1 MVKFKSRFN
10 LKERVGV
17 VGFGKTGKALLD
29 FLIEKGIFKNIFLY
43 NDSVIN
49 EVKSK
54 ENYIKKGIT
63 FLIKG
68 NDFSKLEEMDL
79 IILSPGINARTE
91 RFNKIREKVKI
102 VSEIEFASTF
112 INSKI
117 IAVTGT
123 NGKSTTVSLI
133 HHILKNNGVKSVLA
147 GNIGIPFISQINDIS
162 NDSVVVLEVSSFQ
175 LEEIV
180 GFRPYIAILL
190 NVTPDHLDR
199 YSCMEDYFSTKLNIF
214 GNQKEN
220 DYMILNYN
228 DHLIRNYRYR
238 LYEAK
243 KVFFSIKEVLEDGA
257 FVRDNYI
264 HLDFMSKEDRVS
276 LDRVPL
282 KGIHN
287 LENILSSVIAA
298 RIMGIKPENIQKS
311 IKDFKGLAH
320 RMESLGK
327 IGKVEFI
334 NDSKATNIDATLKSI
349 NSIDE
354 NMILILGN
362 KDKGGN
368 FKLLENSIKK
378 RVYKV
383 FLIGSA
389 AHTIYNQLINIKEK
403 LNFVEDFNEAVI
415 RGYNSLKKK
424 GGKVLLAPG
433 CASFDMFDN
442 FEHRGEVFEK
452 EVNLLRDRV
461 KNG

>member
-1 MVKFKSRFN
+1 MN
-10 LKERVGV
+10 NERVGV
-17 VGFGKTGKALLD
+17 VGFGRTGKALLD
-29 FLIEKGIFKNIFLY
+29 FLLEKKLFENIFLY
-43 NDSVIN
+43 NDETIN
-49 EVKSK
+49 EIEIK
-54 ENYIKKGIT
+54 ENYKKNGVN
-63 FLIKG
+63 FLIKE
-68 NDFSKLEEMDL
+68 NDFSKLECMDL

-91 RFNKIREKVKI
+91 RFNKIRKSVNV

-133 HHILKNNGVKSVLA
+133 HHILKNNGVKSIIA
-147 GNIGIPFISQINDIS
+147 GNIGIPFISQVNDIS
-162 NDSVVVLEVSSFQ
+162 SDSVVVLEVSSYQ
-175 LEEIV
+175 LEEIID
-180 GFRPYIAILL
+180 FRPYIAILL

-199 YSCMEDYFSTKLNIF
+199 YFSLEDYFSKKLNIF
-214 GNQKEN
+214 KNQKKS

-228 DHLIRNYRYR
+228 DNLIRNYRYR
-238 LYEAK
+238 SYEAK
-243 KVFFSIKEVLEDGA
+243 RVFFSIKEVLEDGA

-264 HLDFMSKEDRVS
+264 HLDFMSKEERVS

-282 KGIHN
+282 KGVHN

-298 RIMGIKPENIQKS
+298 RIMGIESGNIQES
-311 IKDFKGLAH
+311 INGFKGLPH

-334 NDSKATNIDATLKSI
+334 NDSKATNVDATLKSI
-349 NSIDE
+349 NSINE

-362 KDKGGN
+362 KDKGGD
-368 FKLLENSIKK
+368 FKLLESSIKQ
-378 RVYKV
+378 RVCKV

-389 AHTIYNQLINIKEK
+389 AHTIYNQLINIREK
-403 LNFVEDFNEAVI
+403 LNFVKDLNEAVN
-415 RGYNSLKKK
+415 RGYNLLKQK

-433 CASFDMFDN
+433 CASFDMFKD
-442 FEHRGEVFEK
+442 FEHRGEVFKK
-452 EVNLLRDRV
+452 EVNLLRNRV

>member
-1 MVKFKSRFN
+1 MAKFKSRFI

-17 VGFGKTGKALLD
+17 VGFGQTGKALLD
-29 FLIEKGIFKNIFLY
+29 FLLEKKLYENIFLY
-43 NDSVIN
+43 DDDVIN
-49 EVKSK
+49 EIEIK
-54 ENYIKKGIT
+54 ENYKKRGIN
-63 FLIKG
+63 FLIKE

-79 IILSPGINARTE
+79 IILSPGINAITE

-102 VSEIEFASTF
+102 VSEIEFASRF
-112 INSKI
+112 IDSKI

-133 HHILKNNGVKSVLA
+133 HHILKSNGVKSVLA

-162 NDSVVVLEVSSFQ
+162 NDSVVVLEASSYQ
-175 LEEIV
+175 LEEIEI
-180 GFRPYIAILL
+180 FRPHIAILL

-199 YSCMEDYFSTKLNIF
+199 YSSLEDYFSTKLNIF
-214 GNQKEN
+214 ENQKEN
-220 DYMILNYN
+220 DYMILSYDDPLIKNYG
-228 DHLIRNYRYR
+228 YKSYK
-238 LYEAK
+238 AK
-243 KVFFSIKEVLEDGA
+243 KVFFSIKEVLEDGS
-257 FVRDNYI
+257 FVKDNYVC
-264 HLDFMSKEDRVS
+264 LDFMNKEDRVS
-276 LDRVPL
+276 LDRIQL
-282 KGIHN
+282 KGLHN
-287 LENILSSVIAA
+287 VENILASVIAA

-311 IKDFKGLAH
+311 IKNFKGLAH

-389 AHTIYNQLINIKEK
+389 ANTIYEQLINIKEK

-415 RGYNSLKKK
+415 RGYNLLKQK
-424 GGKVLLAPG
+424 GGTLLLAPG
-433 CASFDMFDN
+433 CASFDMFKN
-442 FEHRGEVFEK
+442 FEHRGEIFKK
-452 EVNLLRDRV
+452 EVSLLRDRV
-461 KNG
+461 KHG

>member
-1 MVKFKSRFN
+1 MAKFKSRFI
-10 LKERVGV
+10 LKERVGI

-29 FLIEKGIFKNIFLY
+29 FLIEKKLFKNIYLY
-43 NDSVIN
+43 NDETIN
-49 EVKSK
+49 EIETK
-54 ENYIKKGIT
+54 ENYKKKGVT
-63 FLIKG
+63 FLIKE

-147 GNIGIPFISQINDIS
+147 GNIGVPFISQINDIS
-162 NDSVVVLEVSSFQ
+162 NDSVVVLEASSFQ

-180 GFRPYIAILL
+180 DFKPYIAILL

-199 YSCMEDYFSTKLNIF
+199 YSCMEDYFSTKLKIF
-214 GNQKEN
+214 ENQKEN
-220 DYMILNYN
+220 DYMILNY
-228 DHLIRNYRYR
+228 DDPLIKNYE
-238 LYEAK
+238 YESYKAK
-243 KVFFSIKEVLEDGA
+243 RVFSSIKEVLEVGA

-264 HLDFMSKEDRVS
+264 YLDFMSKKDRIS
-276 LDRVPL
+276 LDGATL
-282 KGIHN
+282 KGVHN
-287 LENILSSVIAA
+287 LENILNSVIAA
-298 RIMGIKPENIQKS
+298 RIIGIEPGNIQES
-311 IKDFKGLAH
+311 IKGFKGLPH

-362 KDKGGN
+362 KDKGGD

-415 RGYNSLKKK
+415 KGYDLLKEN

-433 CASFDMFDN
+433 CASFDMFEN
-442 FEHRGEVFEK
+442 FEHRGDVFKK
-452 EVNLLRDRV
+452 EVSLLRNSV

>member
-1 MVKFKSRFN
+1 MN
-10 LKERVGV
+10 NERVGV
-17 VGFGKTGKALLD
+17 VGFGRTGKALLD
-29 FLIEKGIFKNIFLY
+29 FLLEKKLFENIFLY
-43 NDSVIN
+43 NDETIN
-49 EVKSK
+49 EIEIK
-54 ENYIKKGIT
+54 ENYKKNGVN
-63 FLIKG
+63 FLIKE
-68 NDFSKLEEMDL
+68 NDFSKLECMDL

-91 RFNKIREKVKI
+91 RFNKIRKSVNV

-133 HHILKNNGVKSVLA
+133 HHILKNNGVKSIIA
-147 GNIGIPFISQINDIS
+147 GNIGIPFISQVNDIS
-162 NDSVVVLEVSSFQ
+162 SDSVVVLEVSSYQ
-175 LEEIV
+175 LEEIID
-180 GFRPYIAILL
+180 FRPYIAILL

-199 YSCMEDYFSTKLNIF
+199 YSSLEDYFSKKLNIF
-214 GNQKEN
+214 KNQKKS

-228 DHLIRNYRYR
+228 DNLIRNYRYR
-238 LYEAK
+238 SYEAK
-243 KVFFSIKEVLEDGA
+243 RVFFSIKEVLEDGA

-264 HLDFMSKEDRVS
+264 HLDFMSKEERVS

-282 KGIHN
+282 KGVHN

-298 RIMGIKPENIQKS
+298 RIMGIESGNIQKS
-311 IKDFKGLAH
+311 IKGFKGLPH

-334 NDSKATNIDATLKSI
+334 NDSKATNVDATLKSI

-362 KDKGGN
+362 KDKGGD
-368 FKLLENSIKK
+368 FKLLESSIKQ
-378 RVYKV
+378 RVCKV

-389 AHTIYNQLINIKEK
+389 AHTIYNQLINIREK
-403 LNFVEDFNEAVI
+403 LNFVKDLNEAVN
-415 RGYNSLKKK
+415 RGYNLLKQK

-433 CASFDMFDN
+433 CASFDMFKD
-442 FEHRGEVFEK
+442 FEHRGEVFKK
-452 EVNLLRDRV
+452 EVNLLRNRV

>member
-1 MVKFKSRFN
+1 MN
-10 LKERVGV
+10 NERVGV
-17 VGFGKTGKALLD
+17 VGFGRTGKALLD
-29 FLIEKGIFKNIFLY
+29 FLLEKKLFENIFLY
-43 NDSVIN
+43 NDETIN
-49 EVKSK
+49 EIEIK
-54 ENYIKKGIT
+54 ENYKKNGVN
-63 FLIKG
+63 FLIKE
-68 NDFSKLEEMDL
+68 NDFSKLECMDL

-91 RFNKIREKVKI
+91 RFNKIRKSVNV

-133 HHILKNNGVKSVLA
+133 HHILKNNGVKSIIA
-147 GNIGIPFISQINDIS
+147 GNIGIPFISQVNDIS
-162 NDSVVVLEVSSFQ
+162 SDSIVVLEVSSYQ
-175 LEEIV
+175 LEEIID
-180 GFRPYIAILL
+180 FRPYIAILL

-199 YSCMEDYFSTKLNIF
+199 YSSLEDYFSKKLNIF
-214 GNQKEN
+214 KNQKKS

-228 DHLIRNYRYR
+228 DNLIRNYKYR
-238 LYEAK
+238 SYEAK
-243 KVFFSIKEVLEDGA
+243 RVFFSIKEVLEDGV

-282 KGIHN
+282 EGVHN

-298 RIMGIKPENIQKS
+298 RIMGIESGNIQES
-311 IKDFKGLAH
+311 INGFKGLPH

-334 NDSKATNIDATLKSI
+334 NDSKATNVDATLKSI
-349 NSIDE
+349 NSINE

-362 KDKGGN
+362 KDKGGD
-368 FKLLENSIKK
+368 FKLLESSIKQ

-389 AHTIYNQLINIKEK
+389 AHTIYNQLINIREK
-403 LNFVEDFNEAVI
+403 LNFVKDLNEAVN
-415 RGYNSLKKK
+415 RGYNLLKQK

-433 CASFDMFDN
+433 CASFDMFKD
-442 FEHRGEVFEK
+442 FEHRGEVFKK
-452 EVNLLRDRV
+452 EVNLLRNRV

>member
-1 MVKFKSRFN
+1 MN
-10 LKERVGV
+10 NERVGV
-17 VGFGKTGKALLD
+17 VGFGRTGEALLD
-29 FLIEKGIFKNIFLY
+29 FLLEKKLFENIFLY
-43 NDSVIN
+43 NDDAIN
-49 EVKSK
+49 EIEIK
-54 ENYIKKGIT
+54 ENYKKNGVN
-63 FLIKG
+63 FLIKE

-91 RFNKIREKVKI
+91 RFNKIRERVKI

-162 NDSVVVLEVSSFQ
+162 NDSVVVLEVSSYQ
-175 LEEIV
+175 LEEIIN
-180 GFRPYIAILL
+180 FRPYIAILL

-199 YSCMEDYFSTKLNIF
+199 YSSLEDYFSTKLNIF
-214 GNQKEN
+214 KNQRKS

-228 DHLIRNYRYR
+228 DNLIRNYRYR
-238 LYEAK
+238 SYEAK
-243 KVFFSIKEVLEDGA
+243 RVFFSIKEVLEDGV

-264 HLDFMSKEDRVS
+264 HLDFISKEDRVS

-282 KGIHN
+282 RGVHN
-287 LENILSSVIAA
+287 LENILSSVIAT
-298 RIMGIKPENIQKS
+298 RIMGIESGNIQES
-311 IKDFKGLAH
+311 IKGFKGLPH

-334 NDSKATNIDATLKSI
+334 NDSKATNVDATLKSI

-362 KDKGGN
+362 KDKGGD
-368 FKLLENSIKK
+368 FKLLESSIKQ
-378 RVYKV
+378 RVCKV

-389 AHTIYNQLINIKEK
+389 AHTIYNQLINIRKK
-403 LNFVEDFNEAVI
+403 LNFVKDLNEAVN
-415 RGYNSLKKK
+415 RGYDLLKQK
-424 GGKVLLAPG
+424 GGKILLAPG
-433 CASFDMFDN
+433 CASFDMFKD
-442 FEHRGEVFEK
+442 FEHRGEIFEK
-452 EVNLLRDRV
+452 EVNLLRNRV

>member
-1 MVKFKSRFN
+1 MN
-10 LKERVGV
+10 NERVGV
-17 VGFGKTGKALLD
+17 VGFGRTGEALLD
-29 FLIEKGIFKNIFLY
+29 FLLEKKLFENIFLY
-43 NDSVIN
+43 NDDAIN
-49 EVKSK
+49 EIEIK
-54 ENYIKKGIT
+54 ENYKKNGVN
-63 FLIKG
+63 FLIKE

-91 RFNKIREKVKI
+91 RFNKIRERVKI

-162 NDSVVVLEVSSFQ
+162 NDSVVVLEVSSYQ
-175 LEEIV
+175 LEEIIN
-180 GFRPYIAILL
+180 FRPYIAILL

-199 YSCMEDYFSTKLNIF
+199 YSSLEDYFSTKLNIF
-214 GNQKEN
+214 KNQRKS

-228 DHLIRNYRYR
+228 DNLIRNYRYR
-238 LYEAK
+238 SYEAK
-243 KVFFSIKEVLEDGA
+243 RVFFSIKEVLEDGV

-264 HLDFMSKEDRVS
+264 HLDFISKEDRVS

-282 KGIHN
+282 RGVHN
-287 LENILSSVIAA
+287 LENILNSVIAT
-298 RIMGIKPENIQKS
+298 RIMGIESGNIQES
-311 IKDFKGLAH
+311 IKGFKGLPH

-334 NDSKATNIDATLKSI
+334 NDSKATNVDATLKSI

-362 KDKGGN
+362 KDKGGD
-368 FKLLENSIKK
+368 FKLLESSIKQ
-378 RVYKV
+378 RVCKV

-389 AHTIYNQLINIKEK
+389 AHTIYNQLINIRKK
-403 LNFVEDFNEAVI
+403 LNFVKDLNEAVN
-415 RGYNSLKKK
+415 RGYDLLKQK

-433 CASFDMFDN
+433 CASFDMFKD
-442 FEHRGEVFEK
+442 FEHRGEIFEK
-452 EVNLLRDRV
+452 EVNLLRNRV

>member
-1 MVKFKSRFN
+1 MN
-10 LKERVGV
+10 NERVGV
-17 VGFGKTGKALLD
+17 VGFGRTGKALLD
-29 FLIEKGIFKNIFLY
+29 FLLERKLFENIFLY
-43 NDSVIN
+43 NDETIN
-49 EVKSK
+49 EIEIK
-54 ENYIKKGIT
+54 ENYKKNGVN
-63 FLIKG
+63 FLIKE
-68 NDFSKLEEMDL
+68 NDFSKLECMDL

-91 RFNKIREKVKI
+91 RFNKIRKSVNV

-133 HHILKNNGVKSVLA
+133 HHILKNNGVKSIIA
-147 GNIGIPFISQINDIS
+147 GNIGIPFISQVNDIS
-162 NDSVVVLEVSSFQ
+162 SDSVVVLEVSSYQ
-175 LEEIV
+175 LEEIID
-180 GFRPYIAILL
+180 FRPYIAILL

-199 YSCMEDYFSTKLNIF
+199 YFSLEDYFSKKLNIF
-214 GNQKEN
+214 KNQKKS

-228 DHLIRNYRYR
+228 DNLIRNYKYR
-238 LYEAK
+238 SYEAK
-243 KVFFSIKEVLEDGA
+243 RIFFSIKEVLEDGA

-264 HLDFMSKEDRVS
+264 HLDFMSKEERVS

-282 KGIHN
+282 KGVHN

-298 RIMGIKPENIQKS
+298 RIMGIESGNIQKS
-311 IKDFKGLAH
+311 IKGFKGLPH

-334 NDSKATNIDATLKSI
+334 NDSKATNVDATLKSI

-362 KDKGGN
+362 KDKGGD
-368 FKLLENSIKK
+368 FKLLESSIKQ
-378 RVYKV
+378 RVCKV

-389 AHTIYNQLINIKEK
+389 AHTIYNQLINIREK
-403 LNFVEDFNEAVI
+403 LNFVKDLNEAVN
-415 RGYNSLKKK
+415 RGYNLLKQK

-433 CASFDMFDN
+433 CASFDMFKD
-442 FEHRGEVFEK
+442 FEHRGEVFKK
-452 EVNLLRDRV
+452 EVNLLRNRV

>member
-1 MVKFKSRFN
+1 MN
-10 LKERVGV
+10 NERVGV
-17 VGFGKTGKALLD
+17 VGFGRTGEALLD
-29 FLIEKGIFKNIFLY
+29 FLLEKKLFENIFLY
-43 NDSVIN
+43 NDDAIN
-49 EVKSK
+49 EIEIK
-54 ENYIKKGIT
+54 ENYKKKGVN
-63 FLIKG
+63 FLIKE

-133 HHILKNNGVKSVLA
+133 YHILKNNGVKSVLA

-162 NDSVVVLEVSSFQ
+162 NDSVVVLEVSSYQ
-175 LEEIV
+175 LEEIIN
-180 GFRPYIAILL
+180 FRPYIAILL

-199 YSCMEDYFSTKLNIF
+199 YSSLEDYFSTKLNIF
-214 GNQKEN
+214 KNQRKS

-228 DHLIRNYRYR
+228 DNLIRHYRYR
-238 LYEAK
+238 SYEAK
-243 KVFFSIKEVLEDGA
+243 RVFFSIKEVLEDGV

-264 HLDFMSKEDRVS
+264 HLDFISKEDRVS

-282 KGIHN
+282 RGVHN
-287 LENILSSVIAA
+287 LENILSSVIAT
-298 RIMGIKPENIQKS
+298 RIMGIESGNIQES
-311 IKDFKGLAH
+311 IKGFKGLPH

-334 NDSKATNIDATLKSI
+334 NDSKATNVDATLKSI

-362 KDKGGN
+362 KDKGGD
-368 FKLLENSIKK
+368 FKLLESSIKQ
-378 RVYKV
+378 RVCKV

-389 AHTIYNQLINIKEK
+389 AHTIYNQLINIKKK
-403 LNFVEDFNEAVI
+403 LNFVKDLNEAVN
-415 RGYNSLKKK
+415 RGYDLLKQK
-424 GGKVLLAPG
+424 GGKILLAPG
-433 CASFDMFDN
+433 CASFDMFKD
-442 FEHRGEVFEK
+442 FEHRGEIFEK
-452 EVNLLRDRV
+452 EVNLLRNRV

>member
-1 MVKFKSRFN
+1 MN
-10 LKERVGV
+10 NERVGV
-17 VGFGKTGKALLD
+17 VGFGRTGEALLD
-29 FLIEKGIFKNIFLY
+29 FLLEKKLFENIFLY
-43 NDSVIN
+43 NDDAIN
-49 EVKSK
+49 EIEIK
-54 ENYIKKGIT
+54 ENYKKKGVN
-63 FLIKG
+63 FLIKE

-133 HHILKNNGVKSVLA
+133 YHILKNNGVKSVLA

-162 NDSVVVLEVSSFQ
+162 NDSVVVLEVSSYQ
-175 LEEIV
+175 LEEIIN
-180 GFRPYIAILL
+180 FRPYIAILL

-199 YSCMEDYFSTKLNIF
+199 YSSLEDYFSTKLNIF
-214 GNQKEN
+214 KNQRKS

-228 DHLIRNYRYR
+228 DNLIRHYRYR
-238 LYEAK
+238 SYEAK
-243 KVFFSIKEVLEDGA
+243 RVFFSIKEVLEDGA

-264 HLDFMSKEDRVS
+264 HLDFISKEDRVS

-282 KGIHN
+282 RGVHN
-287 LENILSSVIAA
+287 LENILSSVIAT
-298 RIMGIKPENIQKS
+298 RIMGIESGNIQES
-311 IKDFKGLAH
+311 IKGFKGLPH

-334 NDSKATNIDATLKSI
+334 NDSKATNVDATLKSI

-362 KDKGGN
+362 KDKGGD
-368 FKLLENSIKK
+368 FKLLESSIKQ
-378 RVYKV
+378 RVCKV

-389 AHTIYNQLINIKEK
+389 AHTIYNQLINIKKK
-403 LNFVEDFNEAVI
+403 LNFVKDLNEAVN
-415 RGYNSLKKK
+415 RGYDLLKQK
-424 GGKVLLAPG
+424 GGKILLAPG
-433 CASFDMFDN
+433 CASFDMFKD
-442 FEHRGEVFEK
+442 FEHRGEIFEK
-452 EVNLLRDRV
+452 EVNLLRNRV